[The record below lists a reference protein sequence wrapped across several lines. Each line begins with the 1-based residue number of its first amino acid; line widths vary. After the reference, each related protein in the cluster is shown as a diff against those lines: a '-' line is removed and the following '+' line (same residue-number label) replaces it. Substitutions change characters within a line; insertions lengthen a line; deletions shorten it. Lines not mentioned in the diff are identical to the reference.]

1 MSYKL
6 TYFAVRGIVEPIRMM
21 LTDNEIPFIDDRIA
35 TREEWPKMKSNF
47 VSLLKDQHVHFLE
60 LDESKDNFDLDL
72 NQQPFKKPFHFLQFF
87 PAK

>member
-47 VSLLKDQHVHFLE
+47 VSLLKD
-60 LDESKDNFDLDL
+60 
-72 NQQPFKKPFHFLQFF
+72 
-87 PAK
+87 